1 MRAEKLQSETKRRA
15 LPAAALLAAAGMSL
29 GACGFHLRTEVPL
42 PPELARVQISGADR
56 DLVAR
61 LADELSARGAEV
73 GSSPDSTESAKL
85 RITTDMRRAA
95 LSTGADGRATAYSL
109 TYAVQYQ
116 LKIPG
121 ETARAEKSF
130 SLRRAFDYDAGR
142 HLQAEAEAR
151 FLEDD
156 LRREAAARVLSQLA
170 RE

>member
-1 MRAEKLQSETKRRA
+1 MRAEKLRSETKRRA

-42 PPELARVQISGADR
+42 PPELAHVQISGADR

-73 GSSPDSTESAKL
+73 KSSTEAAKL

-116 LKIPG
+116 LKVPG

>member
-1 MRAEKLQSETKRRA
+1 MRAEKLRSETKRRA

-29 GACGFHLRTEVPL
+29 GACGFHLRTAVPL
-42 PPELARVQISGADR
+42 PPELAHVQISGADR

-73 GSSPDSTESAKL
+73 KSSPEATKL

-116 LKIPG
+116 LKVPG

>member
-42 PPELARVQISGADR
+42 PPELAHVQISGADR

-73 GSSPDSTESAKL
+73 KSSTEAAKL
-85 RITTDMRRAA
+85 HITTDMRRAA

-116 LKIPG
+116 LKVPG